1 MANCPERTEPMARV
15 ANAMG
20 AVAFGAVCVFARAV
34 IAAPSPADLTPP
46 AVDLAFGRDVLKQL
60 VEINSTHA
68 LGSTVAAKAMAARF
82 LASGFAP
89 ADVRVLIPDGRPDKG
104 NVVVRLRGTGRGKPI
119 LYIGHLD
126 VVEAKREDW
135 TYDPFILTEIDGWLY
150 GRGTIDMKGQD
161 TALVTSLVRMKR
173 EGFKPKRDVIVAL
186 TADEEAGGD
195 FSGIDWLLKSHRDL
209 IDADLVMNPD
219 GGGGEAGMQRGRK
232 LYVSVQTSE
241 KVFVTYQMEA
251 TDKGGHSSMPTPDNP
266 IYRLSR
272 ALNKISDHE
281 FPTDLTVTTRG
292 YFARRADLETGQ
304 TQADMRAVGAGT
316 ESADAIKRLSAQ
328 VETNVMLRTT
338 CVATQFSGGHGE
350 SALPQRARATIQCRV
365 IPGEPVADIQ
375 AALVGAIDDPK
386 VALTVFTPETLS
398 PESPLSPT
406 VVGAVEAVAK
416 AMWPEVIVLPIMSP
430 GASDSAFT
438 RQAGMASYGVDGM
451 FDDID
456 DSRAHGRDERIGV
469 EAFGEELE
477 FTYRLMKRL
486 AG

>member
-1 MANCPERTEPMARV
+1 MTLRRSPVITAGV
-15 ANAMG
+15 ALAW
-20 AVAFGAVCVFARAV
+20 AAAAQA
-34 IAAPSPADLTPP
+34 AAPQATNPLPQTLLPP
-46 AVDLAFGRDVLKQL
+46 AANLALAHDVLKQL
-60 VEINSTHA
+60 IGINSTHA
-68 LGSTVAAKAMAARF
+68 FGSTVAAKAMAARF
-82 LASGFAP
+82 IAAGFAP
-89 ADVRVLIPDGRPDKG
+89 ADVQVLIPADHPLKG
-104 NVVVRLRGTGRGKPI
+104 NLVVRLRGAGHGKPI

-135 TYDPFILTEIDGWLY
+135 TYDPFSLTQADGWLY

-161 TALVTSLVRMKR
+161 VAMLASLVRLEQ
-173 EGFKPKRDVIVAL
+173 EGFKPARDIIVAL

-195 FSGIDWLLKSHRDL
+195 FSGIAWLLDTHRDL

-219 GGGGEAGMQRGRK
+219 GGGGEAGMQHGRK

-241 KVFVTYQMEA
+241 KVFVTYKIEA
-251 TDKGGHSSMPTPDNP
+251 TDKGGHSSKPTPDNP

-272 ALNKISDHE
+272 ALNKISDHV
-281 FPTDLTVTTRG
+281 FPADLTATTRA
-292 YFARRADLETGQ
+292 YFTRRAGLETGR
-304 TQADMRAVGAGT
+304 TQADMRDVGAGT
-316 ESADAIKRLSAQ
+316 ASADAIDRLSAQ
-328 VETNVMLRTT
+328 VETDVMLRTT
-338 CVATQFSGGHGE
+338 CVATQFEGGHGE

-365 IPGEPVADIQ
+365 IPGEPVGGVQ
-375 AALVGAIDDPK
+375 AALVAAIDDPK
-386 VALTVFTPETLS
+386 VTLTVFTPETLS
-398 PESPLSPT
+398 PESPLSPN

-416 AMWPEVIVLPIMSP
+416 GMWPEVIILPIMSP

-438 RQAGMASYGVDGM
+438 RQAGLPSYGVDGM

-469 EAFGEELE
+469 KAFGEELE

>member
-1 MANCPERTEPMARV
+1 MANCRGRIRPTLRA
-15 ANAMG
+15 
-20 AVAFGAVCVFARAV
+20 AVLAALSFGAAIGLAAAV
-34 IAAPSPADLTPP
+34 IAAPAPAGLTPP
-46 AVDLAFGRDVLKQL
+46 AADLAFGRDVLKQL

-68 LGSTVAAKAMAARF
+68 FGSTAAAKAMAAR
-82 LASGFAP
+82 LVAGGFAP
-89 ADVRVLIPDGRPDKG
+89 ADVQVLIPDGHPDKG

-135 TYDPFILTEIDGWLY
+135 TSDPFTLTETDGWLY

-161 TALVTSLVRMKR
+161 AALVTSLVRMKHEAFR
-173 EGFKPKRDVIVAL
+173 PKRDIVVAL

-195 FSGIDWLLKSHRDL
+195 FSGIDWLLKTHRDL

-219 GGGGEAGMQRGRK
+219 GGGGEAGMQHGRK

-241 KVFVTYQMEA
+241 KVFVTYQIEA
-251 TDKGGHSSMPTPDNP
+251 TDKGGHSSQPTPDNP

-272 ALNKISDHE
+272 ALNKISDHA
-281 FPTDLTVTTRG
+281 FPTDLTATTRG
-292 YFARRADLETGQ
+292 FFARRADLETGQ
-304 TQADMRAVGAGT
+304 IQADMRAVGAGT
-316 ESADAIKRLSAQ
+316 QSADAIKRLSAQ

-375 AALVGAIDDPK
+375 AALVGVVGDPK
-386 VALTVFTPETLS
+386 VTLTVLTPETLS

-406 VVGAVEAVAK
+406 VVGAVAAVAK
-416 AMWPEVIVLPIMSP
+416 DMWPEVVVLPIMSP

-469 EAFGEELE
+469 KAFGEELE